1 MQQMSLH
8 TELILPT
15 TDAIAEF
22 VLDTE
27 SMSVIDYDL
36 DEVLSNIFVALAAV
50 QEIEYRMTGF
60 FQMYQRWGE
69 GKNTYGI
76 PDGEILSKAFL
87 KLLRN
92 ILDIYK
98 RIGMWDGSGFCPY
111 YYKGRD
117 RYDCVLG
124 LLD

>member
-1 MQQMSLH
+1 MQQIALH

-15 TDAIAEF
+15 ADAVAEF
-22 VLDTE
+22 ILDTQ
-27 SMSVIDYDL
+27 SMALIDYDL

-50 QEIEYRMTGF
+50 EEIEYRMTGF
-60 FQMYQRWGE
+60 FQMYKRWGD
-69 GKNTYGI
+69 GKNTFGI
-76 PDGEILSKAFL
+76 PDGDILANAFL
-87 KLLRN
+87 KLLRY

-98 RIGMWDGSGFCPY
+98 RIGMWDDSGFCPY

-117 RYDCVLG
+117 HYDCVLG